1 MSGLVRE
8 GVKEGGK
15 GDSIR
20 EKVTYSQRFRPDQVV
35 SAVTRVMMAVRRR
48 MRRMKE

>member
-1 MSGLVRE
+1 MGWVRE
-8 GVKEGGK
+8 RGG
-15 GDSIR
+15 G
-20 EKVTYSQRFRPDQVV
+20 EEMTYSQRFRPDQVV